1 MAEGWTDPGDDP
13 NAKSKRMAI
22 AIGPEFGSVTRLEMN
37 AAAKE
42 AREGGFDLL
51 LVCAFNFEAYVEE
64 GSGNAVGMKTLLAR
78 MNADLHMST
87 DLKETG
93 SGNPF
98 VVFGEP
104 DIEIRR
110 DAGGEVSVAIRGVDV
125 YDPKKG
131 EVRSDDADAIDCW
144 MLDTDYNEEAFFAR
158 QVYFPGKKDVY
169 KAFKTFLKDDIDEE
183 EWVSVAKTESRP
195 FPRPESGMIA
205 VKVINHF
212 GDEVMKIF
220 HV

>member
-1 MAEGWTDPGDDP
+1 
-13 NAKSKRMAI
+13 
-22 AIGPEFGSVTRLEMN
+22 
-37 AAAKE
+37 
-42 AREGGFDLL
+42 
-51 LVCAFNFEAYVEE
+51 
-64 GSGNAVGMKTLLAR
+64 MKTLLAR
-78 MNADLHMST
+78 MNADLHMSA

-93 SGNPF
+93 GGNPF

-110 DAGGEVSVAIRGVDV
+110 GTGGEVTVAIRGVDV

-144 MLDTDYNEEAFFAR
+144 MLDTDYSGEAFIAR
-158 QVYFPGKKDVY
+158 QVYFPGRDDVY
-169 KAFKTFLKDDIDEE
+169 KAFKMFLKNDIDEE
-183 EWVSVAKTESRP
+183 EWASVAKTESRP
-195 FPRPESGMIA
+195 FPRPDSGLIA

-220 HV
+220 RV